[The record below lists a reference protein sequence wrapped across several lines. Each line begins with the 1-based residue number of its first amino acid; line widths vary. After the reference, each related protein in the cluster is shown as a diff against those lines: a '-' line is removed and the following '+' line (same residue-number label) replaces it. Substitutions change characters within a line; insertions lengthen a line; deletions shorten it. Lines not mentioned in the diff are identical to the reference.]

1 MLYTVDMPHA
11 KSGTE
16 RVSKKVPRQ
25 SVALP
30 ETISEQ
36 VRKIAR
42 DRRLSANQVMVE
54 LIEAGIN
61 ARQREKEN
69 FMVLAEELATTSS
82 ARRRKEIKRELARL
96 TFGE

>member
-1 MLYTVDMPHA
+1 MAYA

-30 ETISEQ
+30 AAISEQ

-42 DRRLSANQVMVE
+42 DRRLSASQVMVE
-54 LIEAGIN
+54 LIEAGLN